1 MSIMLLLDQ
10 PDLIAPSR
18 ARRLQ
23 FGEGQGA
30 DIAILNAKGARYEGG
45 GDEPELSLKW
55 IPQGRAH
62 YRSEGKSFALAGNT
76 QLLLNRGQP
85 YCLAMREPSES
96 FVVFFAR
103 PLADAAWRA
112 HTGTGETFGEV
123 PSVAGSPPAALQ
135 AALTRLRDEAQ
146 QSEPDGDTLSELA
159 LALLG
164 DVVALAQERRAMLR
178 RLPSLRR
185 ATREELLRRIAR
197 AESYLLQTRRGA
209 TLDGAAA
216 AAALSPFHLIRV
228 FRAVHGATPLA
239 WGAGRRLDAARD
251 GLILT
256 GDAIEEIA
264 RRAGYESRTA
274 FDRAFLR
281 RFAATPGAVRAARH

>member
-1 MSIMLLLDQ
+1 MQTTLLLDQ
-10 PDLIAPSR
+10 PDLIAP
-18 ARRLQ
+18 RRTRRMR
-23 FGEGQGA
+23 FGDGQQRL
-30 DIAILNAKGARYEGG
+30 AILNARGARFEGR

-62 YRSEGKSFALAGNT
+62 YSSEGKSFALAGDT

-85 YCLAMREPSES
+85 YRLAMREPSES
-96 FVVFFAR
+96 FVVFFSAS
-103 PLADAAWRA
+103 LADAAWAA
-112 HTGTGETFGEV
+112 HTGRGEAFGEV
-123 PSVAGSPPAALQ
+123 PSVAGLPPAALQ

-146 QSEPDGDTLSELA
+146 QREPDGETLGELT

-164 DVVALAQERRAMLR
+164 DVAALAHQRRTMLR
-178 RLPSLRR
+178 RVPGLRR

-197 AESYLLQTRRGA
+197 AESYLAQTRRGA
-209 TLDGAAA
+209 SLDGAAA

-228 FRAVHGATPLA
+228 FRAIHGETPLA
-239 WGAGRRLDAARD
+239 WGVGRKLEAARD
-251 GLILT
+251 SLILT

-281 RFAATPGAVRAARH
+281 RFATTPGAARTSRH